1 MTLEVCVH
9 VGSGEG
15 DSPTPQPIKIDSKSA
30 ALCLDLLLFITL
42 RNRDRI
48 ASTWPLVESHL
59 HNIILPSDKH
69 GPVPQEL
76 LENAVLN
83 LLKVC
88 QRLLPYKPD
97 VSDLL
102 LRSLELVLNVEP
114 TIVKHMAQRVAL
126 EVLQLVKGAAEFIHQ
141 VGKTVIIKWHTDWLD
156 SDKQVRYI
164 RDITFGRPDWE
175 IGALG
180 CKGNM
185 NGLVIIII
193 LIIIGSVVMAL
204 FSHGNPHPCVHTL
217 KEAQKIICHVQNPA
231 MSCGRCSWQGSG
243 LQKTCTNLFHIEVR
257 RMFSALIYQHWINK
271 SHTMISSCFP
281 GVGVFATVIK
291 NT

>member
-1 MTLEVCVH
+1 MWDVFYKHPLNVALGFLY

-15 DSPTPQPIKIDSKSA
+15 DSPTSQPVKIDSKSA
-30 ALCLDLLLFITL
+30 ALCLDLLLFVTL

-48 ASTWPLVESHL
+48 VSTWQLVESHL
-59 HNIILPSDKH
+59 QHIILPSEKH

-114 TIVKHMAQRVAL
+114 TIVRHMAQRVAL

-141 VGKTVIIKWHTDWLD
+141 VGKTFITKWNIDWLG
-156 SDKQVRYI
+156 SGEKVSYVGNVG
-164 RDITFGRPDWE
+164 FGWQDWE
-175 IGALG
+175 LG
-180 CKGNM
+180 CKSST
-185 NGLVIIII
+185 NGMLKFTI
-193 LIIIGSVVMAL
+193 LIIYGSVFIVL
-204 FSHGNPHPCVHTL
+204 FPIRTLVRILYSHL
-217 KEAQKIICHVQNPA
+217 KQLKSAAVLRI
-231 MSCGRCSWQGSG
+231 
-243 LQKTCTNLFHIEVR
+243 
-257 RMFSALIYQHWINK
+257 FSRAVDKAVGISLK
-271 SHTMISSCFP
+271 SRNAHKCASH
-281 GVGVFATVIK
+281 
-291 NT
+291 